1 MDTFV
6 NAPGELAVRTFLLI
20 TMYVTMYMNL
30 STGHM
35 GIILWG
41 TFRERTF
48 QTSEARFERKKT
60 PLLSYFLTTK
70 LTRTGRTDPDR
81 VLMSFWTGYNNS

>member
-1 MDTFV
+1 MNRWGEFYFSIEKPPVHFLSSVSIDLFTAMDTFV
-6 NAPGELAVRTFLLI
+6 NAPGELAVHTFLLI

-30 STGHM
+30 STGHL

-48 QTSEARFERKKT
+48 ETSEARFERR
-60 PLLSYFLTTK
+60 TK
-70 LTRTGRTDPDR
+70 
-81 VLMSFWTGYNNS
+81 